1 MSLSIFF
8 AMIMALLIVFYE
20 FGFVD
25 LQFFCVLW
33 ILIFI
38 SLFFLL

>member
-8 AMIMALLIVFYE
+8 AMIMALLIVLYDFD
-20 FGFVD
+20 FVD
-25 LQFFCVLW
+25 SQFFCVLW

-38 SLFFLL
+38 FLFFLL